1 MIKRSKESCKCG
13 DKCIPSLESLIKK
26 NKDTSC
32 NKVHTK
38 FNWSYMKAKSEIAI
52 KHNSNAQ
59 VAQHIKIESYEKL
72 LNAWEE
78 QKLIRETKGLSK
90 N

>member
-1 MIKRSKESCKCG
+1 
-13 DKCIPSLESLIKK
+13 
-26 NKDTSC
+26 
-32 NKVHTK
+32 
-38 FNWSYMKAKSEIAI
+38 MKAKSEIAI